1 MRHVNEGQ
9 MMPDRLQKSSDL
21 DKFKVEEI
29 QLLLP
34 LCCQGLITKVLSDVI
49 TLVYATLAAS

>member
-1 MRHVNEGQ
+1 MRHTKEAQ
-9 MMPDRLQKSSDL
+9 MTPDRLQKSSDV

-49 TLVYATLAAS
+49 TWFMLA

>member
-1 MRHVNEGQ
+1 